1 MVDVTVSNLAIAL
14 FFLEKKKEKDRSNSH
29 SGEIERE
36 AEFHMI
42 KLIAKWWVLL

>member
-14 FFLEKKKEKDRSNSH
+14 FFFPKKKKKIDRIH
-29 SGEIERE
+29 TGEIERE